1 MVSNN
6 SKDDKTYLKE
16 LADRGELGKVEYS
29 EKRVGG
35 PDHEPGWEAV
45 ARLPDGRAARGTGR
59 SKVEADQNAAAAL
72 RQKHKLP

>member
-1 MVSNN
+1 MAN
-6 SKDDKTYLKE
+6 SDGKDDKTHLKE
-16 LADRGELGKVEYS
+16 LHDRGELGSVTYT

-35 PDHEPGWEAV
+35 TDHEPGWEAV

-59 SKVEADQNAAAAL
+59 SKAEADQNAAAAL